1 MSFYTDASEPFLL
14 ESAKSYFLSNGIETI
29 DYRNAN
35 LFNIDEVFDSVKIG
49 KNYLA
54 LPKKAMVNVPVPY
67 DPLCHD
73 EYAIGGNSIEYII
86 EKHVNLFFRGKKFIF
101 SGRPDIFLAIV
112 FDTFSYQ
119 ILSEIHSGHL
129 TTPMI
134 MTDTSKKRLM
144 FFEYDL
150 EINTYSRDLSV
161 DRETLGG
168 ITDTEWLS
176 YFNENYIKSISY
188 NENHIDIINRY
199 YAKIIDGIKI
209 SR

>member
-1 MSFYTDASEPFLL
+1 
-14 ESAKSYFLSNGIETI
+14 
-29 DYRNAN
+29 
-35 LFNIDEVFDSVKIG
+35 
-49 KNYLA
+49 
-54 LPKKAMVNVPVPY
+54 
-67 DPLCHD
+67 
-73 EYAIGGNSIEYII
+73 
-86 EKHVNLFFRGKKFIF
+86 
-101 SGRPDIFLAIV
+101 
-112 FDTFSYQ
+112 
-119 ILSEIHSGHL
+119 
-129 TTPMI
+129 MI

-176 YFNENYIKSISY
+176 YFNENFIKSISY
-188 NENHIDIINRY
+188 NENHIDTINRY